1 MLKAVTRQATA
12 VDAKVRA
19 LNADAAS
26 SSSRATPSHPVST
39 AYYFDHFATE
49 EDVAVVVTE
58 QDFLDAHDE
67 LIPSVSAGELS
78 HYEKVRAMFE
88 GGRGGDEPKQQPPQS
103 RGSRPGTAAGG
114 SSSSHKG
121 KGKAVAEDAAAG
133 GGGVMNGRVNK
144 GKGKAVAGFQDA
156 TASDDDDLY

>member
-19 LNADAAS
+19 LNADAAA
-26 SSSRATPSHPVST
+26 SSSRAAPSHPVST

-88 GGRGGDEPKQQPPQS
+88 GGRGADEPKQRRPQS
-103 RGSRPGTAAGG
+103 RGSRPGTAAGA

-121 KGKAVAEDAAAG
+121 KGKAVAEDAG
-133 GGGVMNGRVNK
+133 GGGAVMNGRVNK